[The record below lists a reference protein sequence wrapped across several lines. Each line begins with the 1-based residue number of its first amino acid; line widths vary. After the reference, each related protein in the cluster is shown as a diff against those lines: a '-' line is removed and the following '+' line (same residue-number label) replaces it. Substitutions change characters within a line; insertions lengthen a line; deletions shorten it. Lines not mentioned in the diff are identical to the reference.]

1 MIGSEIV
8 DPLESPSNDDFE
20 LLTACFCNET
30 HACTKSRLE
39 ENAEVLRICI
49 NKHSSDFV
57 IVDLDNLKFVQ
68 GNLTTPMVVKGKTKF
83 DNVSVQCNEGS
94 CQILLPVHSD
104 LFSKDRPP
112 YLAASGEIEVTREQ
126 RNLRSRRRL
135 KELMGFGT
143 IVLLEQAT
151 LATESTVEA
160 SIKKSSHTVMSPL
173 MWFLVALILVVVALV
188 AGRSYLKFKSMH

>member
-1 MIGSEIV
+1 MVENG
-8 DPLESPSNDDFE
+8 N
-20 LLTACFCNET
+20 
-30 HACTKSRLE
+30 TKL
-39 ENAEVLRICI
+39 
-49 NKHSSDFV
+49 
-57 IVDLDNLKFVQ
+57 
-68 GNLTTPMVVKGKTKF
+68 
-83 DNVSVQCNEGS
+83 DNVSVQCNEES

-104 LFSKDRPP
+104 LFSKDRTPF
-112 YLAASGEIEVTREQ
+112 LAASGEIEVTRRQ

-135 KELMGFGT
+135 EELMEFGI

-160 SIKKSSHTVMSPL
+160 NIKKPSQTVMSPL